1 MDENNIKDGKNFIRA
16 VLDNGES
23 VEYEI
28 PRNIER
34 QYAIVEKYNGLY
46 KSIKLYEDST
56 MPLSL
61 MFYYT
66 TEKHYLFV
74 YEISIQK
81 DEENQKRS
89 MVIFQRLDIRFI
101 NNLKEGESLIN
112 KDTELVIFESSLSMK
127 K

>member
-1 MDENNIKDGKNFIRA
+1 
-16 VLDNGES
+16 
-23 VEYEI
+23 
-28 PRNIER
+28 
-34 QYAIVEKYNGLY
+34 
-46 KSIKLYEDST
+46 

>member
-1 MDENNIKDGKNFIRA
+1 
-16 VLDNGES
+16 
-23 VEYEI
+23 
-28 PRNIER
+28 
-34 QYAIVEKYNGLY
+34 
-46 KSIKLYEDST
+46 
-56 MPLSL
+56 